1 MTPHLPNISIVT
13 PSYNQAKFL
22 DAPLQSILS
31 QNDPQL
37 AYVVI
42 DGGSSDRSP
51 KIIQK
56 YADHLHFWCSEP
68 DRGQYDAINKG
79 FAKTTGEI
87 MGWLNSD
94 DTYTPW
100 ALQTIATIFMDCPQI
115 EWLTTLYQTSIDSVG
130 QPIRCQ
136 HIIGYN
142 RSRFLRGENLRIP
155 ADSYT
160 RSWTP
165 PDWYST
171 SFIPQESTFWR
182 RSLWEKAGGFVDDS
196 LALAGDFELWA
207 RFYQHTDLYGVAIP
221 LGAYRLHG
229 DQKTTRHF
237 ADYMQEAD
245 RILQTYGGQQRPDHP
260 LKTWVQSHL
269 QPHLSPSIALRLG
282 LAHQRHFCLYNNLEQ
297 KWIATTRWV

>member
-1 MTPHLPNISIVT
+1 
-13 PSYNQAKFL
+13 
-22 DAPLQSILS
+22 
-31 QNDPQL
+31 
-37 AYVVI
+37 
-42 DGGSSDRSP
+42 
-51 KIIQK
+51 
-56 YADHLHFWCSEP
+56 
-68 DRGQYDAINKG
+68 
-79 FAKTTGEI
+79 
-87 MGWLNSD
+87 
-94 DTYTPW
+94 
-100 ALQTIATIFMDCPQI
+100 
-115 EWLTTLYQTSIDSVG
+115 
-130 QPIRCQ
+130 
-136 HIIGYN
+136 
-142 RSRFLRGENLRIP
+142 
-155 ADSYT
+155 
-160 RSWTP
+160 
-165 PDWYST
+165 
-171 SFIPQESTFWR
+171 
-182 RSLWEKAGGFVDDS
+182 VDDS